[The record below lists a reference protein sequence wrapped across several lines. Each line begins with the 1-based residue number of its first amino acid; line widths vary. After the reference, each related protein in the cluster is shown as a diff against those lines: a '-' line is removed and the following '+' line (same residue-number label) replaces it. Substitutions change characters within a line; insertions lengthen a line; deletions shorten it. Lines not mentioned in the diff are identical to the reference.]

1 MSIYHKLLIIFFIGL
16 INTHFVYAD
25 DNQQLQSLRR
35 SIEEQEKRLAEQKKE
50 RTQLISDLKE
60 QETEIAKLLTS
71 IEKNSLTLKKLD
83 SEIISLI
90 KQIDDLKIKQQQQ
103 RNELAKQLESAF
115 KLGKNTNFKLI
126 FASEQSERNERLITY
141 FRYINEARQQQINM
155 LRETQVQLSE
165 KKTALK
171 KTQSTQKTL
180 NTKQK
185 QEQLALEKN
194 HQNRK
199 KTINLLESSMQK
211 NQQKLDELKDNE
223 AKLQARIAQAE
234 RESRKIA
241 EEEARQAKNIE
252 EKQQKNT
259 NYTLNA
265 NERALMAR
273 VSGIGKPQ
281 HQFNWPVNGNIIH
294 RFGEALQGELR
305 WKGMV
310 IDARDGT
317 QVKAIADGRVILASW
332 LQGYGF
338 VVALEHGKGDMS
350 LYGYNQRVLVEVG
363 EKVRAQQPIA
373 IVGSSGG
380 QNTSGLYFE
389 IRRDG
394 KALDPSG
401 WLK

>member
-1 MSIYHKLLIIFFIGL
+1 MSIYHNLLIIFFIGL

-50 RTQLISDLKE
+50 RTQLMSDLKE

-259 NYTLNA
+259 SYTLNA

-394 KALDPSG
+394 KALDPNG

>member
-380 QNTSGLYFE
+380 QNISGLYFE

-394 KALDPSG
+394 KALDPNG

>member
-50 RTQLISDLKE
+50 RTQLMSDLKE

>member
-50 RTQLISDLKE
+50 RTQLMSDLKE

-90 KQIDDLKIKQQQQ
+90 KQIDNLKIKQQQQ

-380 QNTSGLYFE
+380 QNISGLYFE

-394 KALDPSG
+394 KALDPNG

>member
-50 RTQLISDLKE
+50 RTQLISDLKD

>member
-50 RTQLISDLKE
+50 RTQLINDLKD

-211 NQQKLDELKDNE
+211 NQQK
-223 AKLQARIAQAE
+223 
-234 RESRKIA
+234 
-241 EEEARQAKNIE
+241 
-252 EKQQKNT
+252 
-259 NYTLNA
+259 
-265 NERALMAR
+265 
-273 VSGIGKPQ
+273 
-281 HQFNWPVNGNIIH
+281 
-294 RFGEALQGELR
+294 
-305 WKGMV
+305 
-310 IDARDGT
+310 
-317 QVKAIADGRVILASW
+317 
-332 LQGYGF
+332 
-338 VVALEHGKGDMS
+338 
-350 LYGYNQRVLVEVG
+350 
-363 EKVRAQQPIA
+363 
-373 IVGSSGG
+373 
-380 QNTSGLYFE
+380 
-389 IRRDG
+389 
-394 KALDPSG
+394 
-401 WLK
+401 

>member
-50 RTQLISDLKE
+50 RTQLINDLKD

-211 NQQKLDELKDNE
+211 NQQKLDELKNNE

-281 HQFNWPVNGNIIH
+281 HQFNWPVNGNTIH
-294 RFGEALQGELR
+294 RFGETLQGELR

-363 EKVRAQQPIA
+363 EKVRAQQPVA

-380 QNTSGLYFE
+380 QNTAGLYFE

>member
-1 MSIYHKLLIIFFIGL
+1 MSIYHKLLITFFIGL

-50 RTQLISDLKE
+50 RTQLINDLKD

-211 NQQKLDELKDNE
+211 NQQKLDELKNNE

-281 HQFNWPVNGNIIH
+281 HQFNWPVNGNTIH
-294 RFGEALQGELR
+294 RFGETLQGELR

-363 EKVRAQQPIA
+363 EKVRAQQPVA

>member
-1 MSIYHKLLIIFFIGL
+1 MSIYHKLLIIFFWGL

-50 RTQLISDLKE
+50 RAQLVNDLKE
-60 QETEIAKLLTS
+60 QETEIAKLLSS
-71 IEKNSLTLKKLD
+71 IEKNSLILKKLN

-90 KQIDDLKIKQQQQ
+90 KQINELKIKQQQQ

-155 LRETQVQLSE
+155 LRETQIQLSD

-171 KTQSTQKTL
+171 KTQSTQKAL

-194 HQNRK
+194 HQSRK
-199 KTINLLESSMQK
+199 KTISLLEASMQK

-241 EEEARQAKNIE
+241 EEEARQARNIE

-281 HQFNWPVNGNIIH
+281 HQFNWPVNGNTVH
-294 RFGEALQGELR
+294 RFGETLQGELR

-310 IDARDGT
+310 INARDGT

>member
-50 RTQLISDLKE
+50 RTQLINDLKD
-60 QETEIAKLLTS
+60 QETKIAKLLTS

-211 NQQKLDELKDNE
+211 NQQKLDDLKDNE

-234 RESRKIA
+234 RESQKIA

-281 HQFNWPVNGNIIH
+281 HQFNWPVNGNTVH

>member
-16 INTHFVYAD
+16 INTYFVYAD

-50 RTQLISDLKE
+50 RTQLINDLKD

-211 NQQKLDELKDNE
+211 NQQKLDELKNNE

-281 HQFNWPVNGNIIH
+281 HQFNWPVNGNTIH
-294 RFGEALQGELR
+294 RFGETLQGELR

-380 QNTSGLYFE
+380 QNTAGLYFE

>member
-16 INTHFVYAD
+16 LNTHFVYAD

-50 RTQLISDLKE
+50 RTQLINDLKD

-155 LRETQVQLSE
+155 LRETQIQLSE

-211 NQQKLDELKDNE
+211 NQQKLDELKNNE

-252 EKQQKNT
+252 EKQQQNT

-281 HQFNWPVNGNIIH
+281 HQFNWPVNGNTIH
-294 RFGEALQGELR
+294 RFGETLQGELR

-363 EKVRAQQPIA
+363 EKVRAQQPVA

>member
-50 RTQLISDLKE
+50 RTQLINDLKD

-211 NQQKLDELKDNE
+211 NQQKLDELKNNE

>member
-1 MSIYHKLLIIFFIGL
+1 M
-16 INTHFVYAD
+16 YAD

-50 RTQLISDLKE
+50 RTQLINDLKD

-211 NQQKLDELKDNE
+211 NQQKLDELKNNE

-281 HQFNWPVNGNIIH
+281 HQFNWPVNGNTIH
-294 RFGEALQGELR
+294 RFGETLQGELR

-363 EKVRAQQPIA
+363 EKVRAQQPVA

>member
-50 RTQLISDLKE
+50 RTQLMSDLKE

-259 NYTLNA
+259 SYTLNA

-380 QNTSGLYFE
+380 QNISGLYFE

-394 KALDPSG
+394 KALDPNG

>member
-50 RTQLISDLKE
+50 RTQLINDLKD

-211 NQQKLDELKDNE
+211 NQQKLDELKNNE

-281 HQFNWPVNGNIIH
+281 HQFNWPVNGNTIH
-294 RFGEALQGELR
+294 RFGETLQGELR

-338 VVALEHGKGDMS
+338 VVALEH
-350 LYGYNQRVLVEVG
+350 EH
-363 EKVRAQQPIA
+363 A
-373 IVGSSGG
+373 
-380 QNTSGLYFE
+380 FE
-389 IRRDG
+389 TDAKELFSFSER
-394 KALDPSG
+394 
-401 WLK
+401 

>member
-1 MSIYHKLLIIFFIGL
+1 MSIYQKLSIIFLIGL
-16 INTHFVYAD
+16 LSTHFVYAD
-25 DNQQLQSLRR
+25 DSQQLESLRH
-35 SIEEQEKRLAEQKKE
+35 SIEEQEKRLAEQRKE
-50 RTQLISDLKE
+50 RTQLANDLKV
-60 QETEIAKLLTS
+60 QETEIANLLTS
-71 IEKNSLTLKKLD
+71 IEKNGIELKKLNG
-83 SEIISLI
+83 EITNLI
-90 KQIDDLKIKQQQQ
+90 KQIDELTIKQQQQ
-103 RNELAKQLESAF
+103 QHELSKQLESAF

-141 FRYINEARQQQINM
+141 FRYINEARQQQINT
-155 LRETQVQLSE
+155 LRETQLQLNE
-165 KKTALK
+165 KKNALQK
-171 KTQSTQKTL
+171 KQIDQNTL
-180 NTKQK
+180 HNKQK
-185 QEQLALEKN
+185 QEKIALEKN
-194 HQNRK
+194 HQKRK
-199 KTINLLESSMQK
+199 KTINSLEASMQK
-211 NQQKLDELKDNE
+211 NQQKLAQLKENE
-223 AKLQARIAQAE
+223 AKLQAKITQAE
-234 RESRKIA
+234 KESRRIA

-252 EKQQKNT
+252 EKQKRT
-259 NYTLNA
+259 NYTLNSD
-265 NERALMAR
+265 EKALMAR

-281 HQFNWPVNGNIIH
+281 HQFRWPVNGSIAH
-294 RFGEALQGELR
+294 QFGEALQGELR

-310 IDARDGT
+310 INAKDGT

-363 EKVRAQQPIA
+363 DNVQTEQPIA

-380 QNTSGLYFE
+380 QNAAGLYFE

>member
-1 MSIYHKLLIIFFIGL
+1 MSIYHKLSIIFFIGL
-16 INTHFVYAD
+16 INTYFVYAD

-50 RTQLISDLKE
+50 RTQLINDLKD

-211 NQQKLDELKDNE
+211 NQQKLDELKNNE

-281 HQFNWPVNGNIIH
+281 HQFNWPVNGNTIH
-294 RFGEALQGELR
+294 RFGETLQGELR

-363 EKVRAQQPIA
+363 EKVRAQQPVA

-380 QNTSGLYFE
+380 QNTAGLYFE

>member
-1 MSIYHKLLIIFFIGL
+1 MIIFFIGL

-50 RTQLISDLKE
+50 RTQLINDLKD

-211 NQQKLDELKDNE
+211 NQQKLDELKNNE

-252 EKQQKNT
+252 EKQQQNT

-281 HQFNWPVNGNIIH
+281 HQFNWPVNGNTIH
-294 RFGEALQGELR
+294 RFGETLQGELR

-363 EKVRAQQPIA
+363 EKVRAQQPVA

>member
-50 RTQLISDLKE
+50 RTQLINDLKE

-281 HQFNWPVNGNIIH
+281 HQFNWPVNGNTIH
-294 RFGEALQGELR
+294 RFGETLQGELR

>member
-16 INTHFVYAD
+16 INTYFVYAD

-50 RTQLISDLKE
+50 RTQLINDLKD
-60 QETEIAKLLTS
+60 QEIEIAKLLTS

-211 NQQKLDELKDNE
+211 NQQKLDELKNNE

-281 HQFNWPVNGNIIH
+281 HQFNWPVNGNTIH
-294 RFGEALQGELR
+294 RFGETLQGELR

-380 QNTSGLYFE
+380 QNTAGLYFE

>member
-50 RTQLISDLKE
+50 RTQLINDLKD

-211 NQQKLDELKDNE
+211 NQQKLDELKNNE

-252 EKQQKNT
+252 EKQQQNT

-380 QNTSGLYFE
+380 QNTAGLYFE

>member
-211 NQQKLDELKDNE
+211 NQQKLDELKNNE

-281 HQFNWPVNGNIIH
+281 HQFNWPVNGNTIH
-294 RFGEALQGELR
+294 RFGETLQGELR

>member
-90 KQIDDLKIKQQQQ
+90 KQINNLKIKQQQQ

-281 HQFNWPVNGNIIH
+281 HQFNWPVNGNTVH

>member
-16 INTHFVYAD
+16 INTYFVYAD

-50 RTQLISDLKE
+50 RTQLINDLKD

-211 NQQKLDELKDNE
+211 NQQKLDELKNNE

-252 EKQQKNT
+252 EKQQQNT

-281 HQFNWPVNGNIIH
+281 HQFNWPVNGNTIH
-294 RFGEALQGELR
+294 RFGETLQGELR

-310 IDARDGT
+310 INARDGT

-380 QNTSGLYFE
+380 QNTAGLYFE

>member
-16 INTHFVYAD
+16 INTYFVYAD

-50 RTQLISDLKE
+50 RTQLINDLKD

-281 HQFNWPVNGNIIH
+281 HQFNWPVNGNTIH
-294 RFGEALQGELR
+294 RFGETLQGELR

-363 EKVRAQQPIA
+363 EKVRAQQPVA

-380 QNTSGLYFE
+380 QNTAGLYFE

>member
-50 RTQLISDLKE
+50 RTQLMSDLKE

-90 KQIDDLKIKQQQQ
+90 KQINELKIKQQQQ

-380 QNTSGLYFE
+380 QNISGLYFE

-394 KALDPSG
+394 KALDPNG

>member
-16 INTHFVYAD
+16 VNTHFVYAD

-50 RTQLISDLKE
+50 RTQLINDLKD

-211 NQQKLDELKDNE
+211 NQQKLDELKNNE

-252 EKQQKNT
+252 EKQQQNT

-281 HQFNWPVNGNIIH
+281 HQFNWPVNGNTIH
-294 RFGEALQGELR
+294 RFGETLQGELR

-363 EKVRAQQPIA
+363 EKVRAQQPVA

>member
-50 RTQLISDLKE
+50 RTQLINDLKD

-211 NQQKLDELKDNE
+211 NQQKLDELKNNE

-252 EKQQKNT
+252 EKQQQNT

-363 EKVRAQQPIA
+363 EKVRAQQPVA

-380 QNTSGLYFE
+380 QNTAGLYFE